1 MSEALYAVVAYV
13 TGELGEFVDA
23 LRAEL
28 VPAQAHLRAHLTL
41 LPPRPLQGT
50 VEQARRTL
58 ERLCRQLKPVEVGF
72 GEVGVFIPITPTVY
86 LSITEGADDVRAM
99 HDKLN
104 TGEFV
109 CYEALPYL
117 PHLTVAA
124 LATNREAE
132 RTAEIVR
139 RRWAEYKGPRET
151 TITTLTFAVD
161 AENAN
166 SWDDIVTFPL
176 TG

>member
-28 VPAQAHLRAHLTL
+28 VPAQANLRAHLTL

-50 VEQARRTL
+50 VVQARRTF
-58 ERLCRQLKPVEVGF
+58 EKLCRQLKPVDVGF
-72 GEVGVFIPITPTVY
+72 GEVGVFIPVSPTVY
-86 LSITEGADDVRAM
+86 LSITESAKQVRAM
-99 HDKLN
+99 HDMLN
-104 TGEFV
+104 AGELL

-151 TITTLTFAVD
+151 TISTLTFAVD

-176 TG
+176 NG

>member
-1 MSEALYAVVAYV
+1 MSEALYAVVSYV
-13 TGELGEFVDA
+13 TGELGEVVNE

-41 LPPRPLQGT
+41 LPPCPLQGT
-50 VEQARRTL
+50 VEQARHTL
-58 ERLCRQLKPVEVGF
+58 EKRCRQVKPVEVDF
-72 GEVGVFIPITPTVY
+72 GEVGVFITINTTVN
-86 LSITEGADDVRAM
+86 LSIIEGADEVHAM
-99 HDKLN
+99 HDTLN
-104 TGEFV
+104 TGEFR
-109 CYEALPYL
+109 CYAVLPYV

-124 LATNREAE
+124 LATDHEAQGA
-132 RTAEIVR
+132 AEVVR
-139 RRWAEYKGPRET
+139 RRWAKYKGPRGT
-151 TITTLTFAVD
+151 TVTTLTFAVD